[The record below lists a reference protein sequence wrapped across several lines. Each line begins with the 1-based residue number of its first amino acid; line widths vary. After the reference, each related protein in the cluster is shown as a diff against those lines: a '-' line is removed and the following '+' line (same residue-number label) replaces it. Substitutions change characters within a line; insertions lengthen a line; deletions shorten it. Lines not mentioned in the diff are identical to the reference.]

1 MVDIEFTVPLPP
13 ILVTPLYETAATVIV
28 PDEGA
33 ATTTV
38 PIAVARAFSE
48 LSIVV
53 PVGWLNVSLSEPPAL
68 KKYLAASPFAKL
80 AVKVATKLLF
90 QVVRIYSHL

>member
-1 MVDIEFTVPLPP
+1 LVDIEFTVPLPP

-38 PIAVARAFSE
+38 PIAVASAFSE
-48 LSIVV
+48 LSIVA
-53 PVGWLNVSLSEPPAL
+53 PLG
-68 KKYLAASPFAKL
+68 
-80 AVKVATKLLF
+80 
-90 QVVRIYSHL
+90 